1 MSPSIRKQ
9 QAKSGEYVTS
19 LLPNAIY
26 DGCGAIHEPSLIEC
40 FGGGRLRNIITK
52 KKQYHY
58 E

>member
-1 MSPSIRKQ
+1 MFAVVVQ
-9 QAKSGEYVTS
+9 Y
-19 LLPNAIY
+19 
-26 DGCGAIHEPSLIEC
+26 EPSLIEC